1 MAERRAVVIGV
12 NEYKDSEIPKLTG
25 AVNDATELCEKLK
38 ASGDFEIADEH
49 FLINKRA
56 TCTAIRKAISDL
68 LWKDDEASTVP
79 LLFLRTRPA
88 GWIWQRIHRPS

>member
-25 AVNDATELCEKLK
+25 AVNDAIELCEKLK

-49 FLINKRA
+49 FLVNEKA

-68 LWKDDEASTVP
+68 LWICDIYSGEQWAEKHVSLETKKN
-79 LLFLRTRPA
+79 
-88 GWIWQRIHRPS
+88 WQPKTS